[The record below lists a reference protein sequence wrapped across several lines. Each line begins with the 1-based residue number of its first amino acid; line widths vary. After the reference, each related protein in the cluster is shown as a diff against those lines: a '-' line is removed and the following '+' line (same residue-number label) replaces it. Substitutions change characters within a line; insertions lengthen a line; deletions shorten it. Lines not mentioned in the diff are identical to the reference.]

1 MPKGTAVCNSI
12 LNLVYRA
19 VAWAGIADNAASA
32 PLTNMYLRVATAS
45 YGLAPGST
53 VVTCTKPG
61 GTKVRAT
68 WSDAQ
73 TAAITPGFYLVE
85 FRTDDGPYCH
95 EGERVELRVG
105 VAP

>member
-1 MPKGTAVCNSI
+1 MNVYFTGFAAQIDADLTVNGAIINPAALGVTAA
-12 LNLVYRA
+12 LVMLDR
-19 VAWAGIADNAASA
+19 S
-32 PLTNMYLRVATAS
+32 
-45 YGLAPGST
+45 GLAPGST